1 MEGKIHIPLFISA
14 CTQRKRSYRSLL
26 YALFHATTARLRQH
40 DDHMSIRKKT
50 ENLFWQMM
58 STYITKFTGKAG
70 EMFGIACAVT
80 DKPLVIP
87 GCRDSVDTVCKIA
100 TLSPGKEAKRS
111 LSSKPVKCTDIGNDS
126 AIDIA

>member
-1 MEGKIHIPLFISA
+1 MEGQIHIPLFISA

-87 GCRDSVDTVCKIA
+87 GCRDSVDTVHPV
-100 TLSPGKEAKRS
+100 PGKRGEKVIV
-111 LSSKPVKCTDIGNDS
+111 VKAGKMYRYRK
-126 AIDIA
+126 